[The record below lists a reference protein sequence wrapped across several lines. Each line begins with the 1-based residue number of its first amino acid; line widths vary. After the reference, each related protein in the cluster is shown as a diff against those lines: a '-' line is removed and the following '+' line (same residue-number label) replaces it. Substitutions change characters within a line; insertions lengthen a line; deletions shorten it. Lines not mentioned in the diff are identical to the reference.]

1 MTTRIQTRGEEVRHF
16 ILQNVKKHA
25 RDISKVTAKK
35 FGISRQAVNKH
46 LQKLRAERSLAET
59 GKTRNRSYKLAPLV
73 EWRKTYPLTPELA
86 EDVIWTN
93 DISPTIGK
101 MPENVT
107 DIWFYGFSEMFNN
120 AIDHSGASNITVR
133 IEKTAAT
140 TEMAIYDDG
149 VGIFKKIQ
157 GALNLLDE
165 RHAVLELSK
174 GKLTTDP
181 QRHTGE
187 GIFFSSRM
195 FDCFDI
201 LSGGVFFTHNFG
213 DSEDWILEA
222 KQYSHGTAVWMKLDT
237 HTARSTKK
245 IFDKYTSG
253 DDYGFNKTVVP
264 VRLAQYGEDKLVSR
278 SQAKRVLARVELFKT
293 VIFNFEG
300 VETIGQAFADEIFR
314 VFPQQHPDIKVY
326 SSKENSEVKRM
337 ILRAKAGGERL
348 TAINSTEDANPD

>member
-1 MTTRIQTRGEEVRHF
+1 MTRVRTRGEEIRHF
-16 ILQNVKKHA
+16 ILQNLEKHA
-25 RDISKVTAKK
+25 ADVSKTTANK

-46 LQKLRAERSLAET
+46 LQKLRAEHALVES

-73 EWRKTYPLTPELA
+73 EWKKTFPLTKELA
-86 EDVIWTN
+86 EDVVWTN
-93 DISPTIGK
+93 DVSPAIGK

-107 DIWFYGFSEMFNN
+107 DIWFYGFSEIFNN
-120 AIDHSGASNITVR
+120 AIDHSGASNITVH
-133 IEKTAAT
+133 IKKTAAT

-157 GALNLLDE
+157 SALSLLDE

-181 QRHTGE
+181 DRHTGE

-195 FDCFDI
+195 FDSFDI
-201 LSGGVFFTHNFG
+201 LSGGVFFSHSIEN
-213 DSEDWILEA
+213 SEDWILQA
-222 KQYSHGTAVWMKLDT
+222 KQYSHGTAVWMKLDN
-237 HTARSTKK
+237 HTARSMKK
-245 IFDKYTSG
+245 IFDKYSSG

-314 VFPQQHPDIKVY
+314 VFPQQHPGTEVY
-326 SSKENSEVKRM
+326 SSHANSEVKRM
-337 ILRAKAGGERL
+337 ISRAKGSSEKLGAMGE
-348 TAINSTEDANPD
+348 ISDSSSE